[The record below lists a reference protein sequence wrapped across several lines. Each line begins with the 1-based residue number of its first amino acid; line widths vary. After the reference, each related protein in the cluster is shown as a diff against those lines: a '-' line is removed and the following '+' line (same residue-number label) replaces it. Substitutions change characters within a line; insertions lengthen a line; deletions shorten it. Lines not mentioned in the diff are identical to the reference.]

1 MSDFYLVTG
10 LICNKCICKSS
21 MVSSVVWQF
30 LSSVVVVVFLD
41 YCALSQ
47 NTTTVPKECLFFLEK
62 LALFVKLVREGHKGI
77 TKIIVKSTRTT
88 TEQDINIG
96 IPNVNQENKTRQH
109 EAIEEVKEFT

>member
-1 MSDFYLVTG
+1 M
-10 LICNKCICKSS
+10 
-21 MVSSVVWQF
+21 VWQF

-41 YCALSQ
+41 YSALSQ